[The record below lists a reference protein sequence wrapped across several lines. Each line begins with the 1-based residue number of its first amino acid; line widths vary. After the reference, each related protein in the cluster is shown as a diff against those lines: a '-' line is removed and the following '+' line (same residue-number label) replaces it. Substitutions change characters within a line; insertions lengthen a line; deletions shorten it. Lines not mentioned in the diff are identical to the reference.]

1 MIKKGATWLSG
12 LAAVALIFLGWQA
25 QAALAVAR
33 LHPLATVSGP
43 EIRLGDIADIE
54 SGDELL
60 GQRLSEL
67 VVGRAALPGAERRL
81 FVGSVRVRLRQ
92 AGISE
97 AEVALEA
104 TDDPIRVQ
112 TAATPVPAE
121 SLIQVA
127 KEAVDRWL
135 QKAFGVAA
143 QRITATV
150 SGAVPAVAN
159 DYTLEAGQVN
169 HKPGSGLQV
178 PVNIRS
184 GGRLVGQVTV
194 LCSVTAEAEVLVA
207 SRRLERHALL
217 DPADVRWE
225 RRSVMSVP
233 PEAVRRQDW
242 SSDVEWRLTRSAE
255 AEAVLTRDQLEI
267 APDALAGDEVQLVT
281 AIGAVRVADT
291 GTLIDDGYLGRRVA
305 VRNLR
310 TGKTVYGVLVTPALV
325 EVGAGE

>member
-1 MIKKGATWLSG
+1 M
-12 LAAVALIFLGWQA
+12 
-25 QAALAVAR
+25 AR

-159 DYTLEAGQVN
+159 DYTLEAGQVS
-169 HKPGSGLQV
+169 HKPGSVAGAGEHPQ
-178 PVNIRS
+178 R
-184 GGRLVGQVTV
+184 GRLGQVT
-194 LCSVTAEAEVLVA
+194 CFAA
-207 SRRLERHALL
+207 SRRCSS
-217 DPADVRWE
+217 PA
-225 RRSVMSVP
+225 
-233 PEAVRRQDW
+233 
-242 SSDVEWRLTRSAE
+242 
-255 AEAVLTRDQLEI
+255 
-267 APDALAGDEVQLVT
+267 
-281 AIGAVRVADT
+281 AIGA
-291 GTLIDDGYLGRRVA
+291 
-305 VRNLR
+305 
-310 TGKTVYGVLVTPALV
+310 PCP
-325 EVGAGE
+325 